1 VVRSTQG
8 QINRYVPQPIPE
20 DKDALIAYLRN
31 ELQQIQFAIGQIA
44 DGQYDLTTVA
54 PAKPRDG
61 MVRRAD
67 GVGWSPGG
75 TGAGF
80 YGFYS
85 GSWKKLG

>member
-1 VVRSTQG
+1 MRSTQG
-8 QINRYVPQPIPE
+8 QINRYVPQPVPE
-20 DKDALIAYLRN
+20 DAKDLARYLRN
-31 ELQQIQFAIGQIA
+31 ELQTISLVMSAIA
-44 DGQYDLTTVA
+44 DGQIDVTTVA

-67 GVGWSPGG
+67 GTSWNPGG

-80 YGFYS
+80 YGYYG